1 MITKLKLERIKNQ
14 FSQEFLGKR
23 SGISQSRIS
32 LIERG
37 LQEPKHREAQRL
49 SEILGIERDEIFN
62 KIVREL

>member
-1 MITKLKLERIKNQ
+1 MITLLKLARVKKQ

-62 KIVREL
+62 KIVSRI